1 MKSPKKSILF
11 LFILMGLTL
20 ALGSCGNSGK
30 PKTESTTQAAKD
42 STATAAAEPKQ
53 QAAAPENAADAQK
66 IASPAAK
73 EQVAAKDN
81 IRPSGAKAVASKI
94 PAGEKNKAIQPAA
107 QPKSVAPGAIVPA
120 EKVVVKEAAK
130 PAPAQEVVAIQ
141 PAVKEAAKVAS
152 AGPGSWIVPANDK
165 SKPNPVKANSESL
178 LTGKELYLKH
188 CTSCHGKSGA
198 GDGAK
203 AAMLKTPSGSF
214 KLPVFQNQTD
224 GAIFYKIRQGKNE
237 MPGYAKRIP
246 DAADIWSMV
255 NYLRQLK

>member
-1 MKSPKKSILF
+1 
-11 LFILMGLTL
+11 MGLTL

-30 PKTESTTQAAKD
+30 PKTESSNQAMKDSMAAAAAKQPVAV
-42 STATAAAEPKQ
+42 S
-53 QAAAPENAADAQK
+53 ENAADAQK

-73 EQVAAKDN
+73 EQVATKDN

-107 QPKSVAPGAIVPA
+107 QPKSVAPAPVTVPA
-120 EKVVVKEAAK
+120 EKVVVKEAAPAK
-130 PAPAQEVVAIQ
+130 EVAVEQPVVKALPKVSAPAPGTWV
-141 PAVKEAAKVAS
+141 
-152 AGPGSWIVPANDK
+152 VPASDK

-178 LTGKELYLKH
+178 RTGKELYLKH
-188 CTSCHGKSGA
+188 CTSCHGKSGS

-224 GAIFYKIRQGKNE
+224 GAIFYKIREGKNE
-237 MPGYAKRIP
+237 MPAYAKKIP
-246 DAADIWSMV
+246 DAADIWSIV